1 MGPCMQL
8 PKDPQKLALLVVL
21 ALAVSALGL
30 ALSAVLSPFLIA
42 AALAYLLAGW
52 VARLCAW
59 GLPRPLAVLWVEAV
73 FLLAVVALAALVVPV
88 LAHEWPLLRDQLPV
102 LAQKLDAV
110 LTPWLQS
117 WGIDV
122 RLDIEGI
129 KAFVREHLSDNLG
142 DGAARMLS
150 SIQLGG
156 SVVLA
161 VLGHAILVP
170 VALYYLLLAWPRLL
184 ARLHLALPLHWR
196 GPVGGFLAECD
207 QVMGGYVRGQVSV
220 MVAMALYYSLALR
233 IGGLDLA
240 WPIGIF
246 TGLALCVPYVGFGVG
261 LVLALMAALL
271 QFEPV
276 HALVL
281 IGGIYALGQL
291 IEGFGL
297 TPRWVGERIG
307 LHPLAVI
314 FALLAFGQ
322 LLGFVGVLLAL
333 PASAMLLVA
342 WRHLLAH
349 WGGAADDA
357 A

>member
-1 MGPCMQL
+1 MQL
-8 PKDPQKLALLVVL
+8 PKDPQKMALLGAGAVAVL
-21 ALAVSALGL
+21 ALGV
-30 ALSAVLSPFLIA
+30 ALSPVLSPFLIA
-42 AALAYLLAGW
+42 IALAYLLAAW

-59 GLPRPLAVLWVEAV
+59 GVPRALAVLLVEAV
-73 FLLAVVALAALVVPV
+73 FLLLVLALLALVVPV

-102 LAQKLDAV
+102 LAQKIDDL
-110 LTPWLQS
+110 LTPLLQS

-122 RLDIEGI
+122 RLDVDGI

-150 SIQLGG
+150 SLKLGG

-161 VLGHAILVP
+161 LLGHAILVP

-184 ARLHLALPLHWR
+184 ARLHLALPRAWR
-196 GPVGGFLAECD
+196 APVGGFLAECD
-207 QVMGGYVRGQVSV
+207 QVMGGYVRGQLAV
-220 MVAMALYYSLALR
+220 MVAMALYYAVALR
-233 IGGLDLA
+233 LGGLDLA

-246 TGLALCVPYVGFGVG
+246 TGLALCVPYVGFGIG
-261 LVLALMAALL
+261 LALALMAALL
-271 QFEPV
+271 QFEPMYAL
-276 HALVL
+276 ALV
-281 IGGIYALGQL
+281 GGIYALGQL

-342 WRHLLAH
+342 WRHLLTH
-349 WGGAADDA
+349 WGAASDDPT
-357 A
+357 